1 MIGVASALAAGLCW
15 GLVFIAPLWLSEYPP
30 DILSFGRYLAFG
42 IIAIP
47 LALQG
52 RQRLKLLTRGDWIEA
67 FKLSLVGNIIYYCA
81 LAAAVQWAGAPSTSV
96 LIGTLPVVIAICANV
111 LAANSGKRSSKLSQ
125 SAELVA
131 TQSPPTAPHQP
142 ASVPWGKLTWP
153 LLLILLGLGLVNKEE
168 FVRVAQSTA
177 GGARYVWGLAFGL
190 IALIA
195 WTWYPIRNSTWVKTN
210 PKVSSSTWATV
221 QGLATLPLAAIGFIA
236 SYFWHGSAY
245 AWPFGPTALKFIG
258 LMFLLGFAASW
269 LGTVLWNRASQLLPS
284 TLAGQ
289 LIVFE
294 TLAALTYAYIVRG
307 QAPSLEAASGIA
319 ILVLGVIA
327 AVRLFSNK
335 DTKN

>member
-1 MIGVASALAAGLCW
+1 MIGVACALAAGLCW
-15 GLVFIAPLWLSEYPP
+15 GLVFVTPLWLSDYPP

-47 LALQG
+47 LALQS
-52 RQRLKLLTRGDWIEA
+52 RSQLKVLTRNDWVEA

-81 LAAAVQWAGAPSTSV
+81 IAAAVQWAGAPSTSV

-111 LAANSGKRSSKLSQ
+111 LAAKSEKHRNESVPNS
-125 SAELVA
+125 
-131 TQSPPTAPHQP
+131 
-142 ASVPWGKLTWP
+142 ASVPWGKLVWP
-153 LLLILLGLGLVNKEE
+153 LLLILLGLGLVNQEE
-168 FVRVAQSTA
+168 FVRVAQSTT
-177 GGARYVWGLAFGL
+177 GGVRYAWGIGFGL

-195 WTWYPIRNSTWVKTN
+195 WTWYPIRNSAWVKAN
-210 PKVSSSTWATV
+210 PKVSSSTWATT
-221 QGLATLPLAAIGFIA
+221 QGLATLPLAALGFLA
-236 SYFWHGSAY
+236 SYFWHGPQF
-245 AWPFGPTALKFIG
+245 AWPLGPAPLKFIG

-294 TLAALTYAYIVRG
+294 TLAALAYAYIVRG
-307 QAPSLEAASGIA
+307 QAPSLAALSGIV
-319 ILVLGVIA
+319 ILVVGVIV

-335 DTKN
+335 ESAH

>member
-1 MIGVASALAAGLCW
+1 MIGVACALAAGLCW
-15 GLVFIAPLWLSEYPP
+15 GLVFVTPLWLNEYPP

-52 RQRLKLLTRGDWIEA
+52 RQHLKMLTRSDWIEA

-81 LAAAVQWAGAPSTSV
+81 IAAAVQWAGAPSTSV

-111 LAANSGKRSSKLSQ
+111 LAAKDTNCTLTKDPQNNAKHPSS
-125 SAELVA
+125 
-131 TQSPPTAPHQP
+131 
-142 ASVPWGKLTWP
+142 SVPWGKLFWP
-153 LLLILLGLGLVNKEE
+153 LLLILLGLGLVNQEE
-168 FVRVAQSTA
+168 FVRVAQSTT
-177 GGARYVWGLAFGL
+177 GGVRYAWGLVFGL
-190 IALIA
+190 IALVA
-195 WTWYPIRNSTWVKTN
+195 WTWYPIRNSAWVKAN
-210 PKVSSSTWATV
+210 PKVSSSTWATT
-221 QGLATLPLAAIGFIA
+221 QGLATLPLAALGFIA
-236 SYFWHGSAY
+236 SYFWHGPHY
-245 AWPFGPTALKFIG
+245 AWPFGSTPLKFIG

-307 QAPSLEAASGIA
+307 QAPSLVAISGVV
-319 ILVLGVIA
+319 ILVLGVIV

-335 DTKN
+335 GAAN

>member
-1 MIGVASALAAGLCW
+1 MSPTMIGVACALAAGLCW
-15 GLVFIAPLWLSEYPP
+15 GLVFVTPLWLSEYPP

-52 RQRLKLLTRGDWIEA
+52 RQHLKLLTRSDWVEA

-81 LAAAVQWAGAPSTSV
+81 IAAAVQWAGAPSTSV
-96 LIGTLPVVIAICANV
+96 LIGTLPVVIAICANL
-111 LAANSGKRSSKLSQ
+111 LAARDSRRTQTNDAHDLTIQTSS
-125 SAELVA
+125 
-131 TQSPPTAPHQP
+131 
-142 ASVPWGKLTWP
+142 SVPWGKLAWP
-153 LLLILLGLGLVNKEE
+153 LLLILLGLGLVNQEE
-168 FVRVAQSTA
+168 FVQVAQSTTA
-177 GGARYVWGLAFGL
+177 GVRYAWGLAFGL
-190 IALIA
+190 IALVA
-195 WTWYPIRNSTWVKTN
+195 WTWYPIRNSAWIKAN
-210 PKVSSSTWATV
+210 PKVSSSTWATT
-221 QGLATLPLAAIGFIA
+221 QGLATLPLAALGFVA
-236 SYFWHGSAY
+236 SYFWHGPQY
-245 AWPFGPTALKFIG
+245 VWPFGPTPLKFIG

-307 QAPSLEAASGIA
+307 QAPTLGAASGII
-319 ILVLGVIA
+319 ILVLGVIV

-335 DTKN
+335 STAN